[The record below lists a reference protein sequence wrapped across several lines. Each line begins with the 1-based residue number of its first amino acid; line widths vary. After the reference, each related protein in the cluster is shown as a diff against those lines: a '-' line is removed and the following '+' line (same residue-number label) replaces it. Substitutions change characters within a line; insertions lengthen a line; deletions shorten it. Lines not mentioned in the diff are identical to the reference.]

1 MKEEIQTILISNI
14 YSWKNKGD
22 AAIVI
27 SMLDDIKKQYPNAK
41 LTLSSL
47 DKEDTQIYGKYD
59 HRDNTLLY
67 LLNNDDTKVYLFVK
81 IIFFLLRVKIFEIC
95 ARLGFRPYSLFSK
108 SLSDK
113 IKEYNDFDLV
123 LACGGGYLLTRTVGG
138 IFPLLVTAYDFY
150 FAKLFN
156 KPYILYNQSV
166 GPFYRK
172 WHFHLI
178 RPFLSEANSLIVR
191 EDISFKRLVKQKLSN
206 IVCSSDIAF
215 NLGVQKNDLLR
226 RFAYSGSDV
235 NFGLTVRHWL
245 SEDKQ
250 KIYEAEIAKFI
261 ERVLSAETKS
271 IFYFIPQVIY
281 SEMDDD
287 DLITSRKILQLIREE
302 YRSRIVIIDMDLHP
316 EKLKY
321 IISQMNYFIGTRM
334 HSNIFALSS
343 LVKTIAIAYEP
354 KTTGIMRMLNL
365 SDYVAPM
372 EDVNAKHLYDL
383 FLKIKLDSN
392 YLVNLSERLE
402 YVKNISTNNLN
413 DLI

>member
-287 DLITSRKILQLIREE
+287 D
-302 YRSRIVIIDMDLHP
+302 
-316 EKLKY
+316 
-321 IISQMNYFIGTRM
+321 
-334 HSNIFALSS
+334 
-343 LVKTIAIAYEP
+343 
-354 KTTGIMRMLNL
+354 
-365 SDYVAPM
+365 
-372 EDVNAKHLYDL
+372 
-383 FLKIKLDSN
+383 
-392 YLVNLSERLE
+392 
-402 YVKNISTNNLN
+402 
-413 DLI
+413 